1 MQFFSL
7 FKSEGKL
14 DGNAPVF
21 SEVKDYL
28 QTYLTKLGA
37 DREEVATAM
46 ALVADR
52 KRAHEKHPLD
62 YWEKLAQRTFKVLRI
77 PIASEKDLKK
87 SNFGLTQAEFTTLL
101 AELRSGKGQQL
112 FEQVFLTHFEQCKR
126 YIRSVYAM
134 DEQDAY
140 DLTMDTLIDFRRLLI
155 ETDQYFYKNLCY
167 VFTLKAVQ
175 SFLRKKRQGQKDN
188 IQFVPFEVLEEYV
201 EEEEEMEFEEEE
213 MLRMEAALDNMCDD
227 CKEVLKTHYYEG
239 KKLKDMATQNGVT
252 PNNMRQRKSY
262 CIKKLRN
269 FYFKHQVSL
278 EEMKKNE

>member
-14 DGNAPVF
+14 DGNTLVF
-21 SEVKDYL
+21 DEVKDYL
-28 QTYLTKLGA
+28 QLYLTKLGA

-52 KRAHEKHPLD
+52 KATEKYPRTH
-62 YWEKLAQRTFKVLRI
+62 WEKLAERTFKTLRI

-87 SNFGLTQAEFTTLL
+87 SNFGLTQAEFTAML
-101 AELRSGKGQQL
+101 AELRSGRGQQL

-134 DEQDAY
+134 DEHDAY
-140 DLTMDTLIDFRRLLI
+140 DLTMDTLIEFRRLLI
-155 ETDQYFYKNLCY
+155 ETDQYYYKNLCY
-167 VFTLKAVQ
+167 TFTLKAVQ
-175 SFLRKKRQGQKDN
+175 SFLRKKRQEQKDN
-188 IQFVPFEVLEEYV
+188 IQFLPFAVLEEYIV
-201 EEEEEMEFEEEE
+201 EEEEVEFEEEE

-227 CKEVLKTHYYEG
+227 CKGILREHYYEG
-239 KKLKDMATQNGVT
+239 KKLKDIATQNGVT
-252 PNNMRQRKSY
+252 PNNMRQRKSD
-262 CIKKLRN
+262 CIKKLKN

-278 EEMKKNE
+278 E